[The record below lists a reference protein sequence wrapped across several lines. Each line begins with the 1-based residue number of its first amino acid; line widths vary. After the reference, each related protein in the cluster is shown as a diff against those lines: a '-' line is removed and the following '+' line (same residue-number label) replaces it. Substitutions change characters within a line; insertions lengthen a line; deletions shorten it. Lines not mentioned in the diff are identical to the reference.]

1 MDDLGGYRVP
11 REAPMGREVRI
22 EQRRSANRT
31 ALLAIGGI
39 IVLCVCLGLGILG
52 VWAGSQLS
60 GNGGGNI
67 GLNNSTPTRAAAS
80 KTPTLVP
87 YGRSA
92 MSDSGLRVT
101 VTAFQ
106 RPLPAENVEIPD
118 GQELVLVT
126 VRIDNVRTTGAPIKY
141 DPTDFALVSPDGDHF
156 AVNTTGI
163 TTGENL
169 KAGEVGPGK
178 SAKGDLIFYIYSDV
192 PELQL
197 AWTAADGKTR
207 LYRLSR

>member
-1 MDDLGGYRVP
+1 MDDLGSYRVP
-11 REAPMGREVRI
+11 REAPMGRELRI
-22 EQRRSANRT
+22 EQRRTANKSA
-31 ALLAIGGI
+31 LIAIGGI

-60 GNGGGNI
+60 GGGGPNV
-67 GLNNSTPTRAAAS
+67 GLNNPTAPRASSS

-126 VRIDNVRTTGAPIKY
+126 VRLDNVRTTGAPIKY
-141 DPTDFALVSPDGDHF
+141 DPEDFALVSPDGDHF

-169 KAGEVGPGK
+169 KSGEVGPGK